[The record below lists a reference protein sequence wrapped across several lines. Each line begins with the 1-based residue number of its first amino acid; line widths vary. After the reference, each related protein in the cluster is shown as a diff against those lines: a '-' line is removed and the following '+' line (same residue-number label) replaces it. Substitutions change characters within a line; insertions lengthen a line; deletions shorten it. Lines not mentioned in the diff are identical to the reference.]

1 MVILPAREDD
11 VVVAVELVS
20 VILEDNEELLLLKLL
35 CKLSILIA
43 AEELF
48 VLMVPL
54 NDTTEELN
62 EEEAE

>member
-1 MVILPAREDD
+1 VVILPAREDD
-11 VVVAVELVS
+11 VVVTVELVS

>member
-11 VVVAVELVS
+11 VVVTVELVS